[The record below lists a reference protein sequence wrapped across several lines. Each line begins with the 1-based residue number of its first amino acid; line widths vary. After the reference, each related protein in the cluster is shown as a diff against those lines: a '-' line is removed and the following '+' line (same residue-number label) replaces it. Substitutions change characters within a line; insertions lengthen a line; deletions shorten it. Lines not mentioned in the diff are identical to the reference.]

1 MGFSLK
7 KVTKAVSK
15 VVKPVAKAVE
25 KVAQG
30 KVGEGL
36 GDIGQTGARM
46 GLDIATGGNKN
57 LVDGFSGGLLTSAEN
72 AARGNT
78 KDIARVG
85 VTGAASFAGGPT
97 AGFAVNNILAN
108 GGSITQA
115 ALAAGSGGDMSFLSD
130 VSGFLGN
137 NPGIAQLANSALSGL
152 GPKSAP
158 KVVQSA
164 PAIQTIEVPSSKGMT
179 PNIMIGVGLAVVSL
193 IVVMLVVVKRK

>member
-1 MGFSLK
+1 MSIFK
-7 KVTKAVSK
+7 KVKKAVSK
-15 VVKPVAKAVE
+15 VTKPVAKAVE
-25 KVAQG
+25 KIAQG
-30 KVGEGL
+30 KVAEGL

-46 GLDIATGGNKN
+46 GLDIATGGNKD

-85 VTGAASFAGGPT
+85 VTGAATFAGGPT
-97 AGFAVNNILAN
+97 AGFAVNNVLSN

-164 PAIQTIEVPSSKGMT
+164 PAIQTIEVPSARGMS
-179 PNIMIGVGLAVVSL
+179 MGMMVGIGSAVIGAIVL
-193 IVVMLVVVKRK
+193 ILVVVKRK